1 LFRSIVSEM
10 IIKRKTKIVR
20 VGGVPIGGDNP
31 IVVQSMTKTDTADV
45 RATVSQIQGLAQ
57 AGCRIV
63 RVAVKD
69 MGAASA
75 LSAIVKGSPVP
86 IIADIHF
93 DRRLALA
100 AMDAGVSGIRINPGN
115 IGSEKKLFEIIQRAR
130 QDDVA
135 IRIGVNSGSLK
146 KDLLKKYGGPCP
158 EALVESALRSAALIT
173 GWGYTNIKLSLKST
187 SVLDTIAA
195 YRLVSERTDLPLH
208 VGVTE
213 AGTVLRGAI
222 KSSVGIGILL
232 AEGIGDTIRVSLAG
246 DPLSEVLCANTILS
260 SLGLGKRGVDVIVC
274 PTCGRTSMDIV
285 SIAQEVEA
293 RLIGYDL
300 PITVAVMGCEVN
312 GPGEAREADIGVC
325 GGKKYGLLFKKGKI
339 IRKLAEAEIVDA
351 LISEIDAMA
360 VTQPK

>member
-1 LFRSIVSEM
+1 M
-10 IIKRKTKIVR
+10 ITKRKTKVVR
-20 VGGVPIGGDNP
+20 VGGVQIGGDNP
-31 IVVQSMTKTDTADV
+31 VVVQSMTKTDTADV
-45 RATVSQIQGLAQ
+45 RATVGQIQDLAR

-69 MGAASA
+69 MEAASA
-75 LSAIVKGSPVP
+75 LIAIVRGSPVP

-100 AMDAGVSGIRINPGN
+100 AMDAGASGIRVNPGN

-135 IRIGVNSGSLK
+135 IRIGVNSGSLE
-146 KDLLKKYGGPCP
+146 KDILKKYGGPCP
-158 EALVESALRSAALIT
+158 EALVESALRSAALVT
-173 GWGYTNIKLSLKST
+173 GWGHTNIKLSLKST

-232 AEGIGDTIRVSLAG
+232 ADGIGDTIRVSLAG

-260 SLGLGKRGVDVIVC
+260 SLGLGTRGVDVIVC

-285 SIAQEVEA
+285 SIAEEVEA
-293 RLIGYDL
+293 RLVGYDL

-351 LISEIDAMA
+351 LISEIDAMTA
-360 VTQPK
+360 TQPK

>member
-1 LFRSIVSEM
+1 M
-10 IIKRKTKIVR
+10 ISKRKTKVVR

-45 RATVSQIQGLAQ
+45 RATVSQIQGLAR
-57 AGCRIV
+57 AGCRVV

-69 MGAASA
+69 MEAASA
-75 LSAIVKGSPVP
+75 LKAIIADSPVP

-100 AMDAGVSGIRINPGN
+100 AMDAGASGIRINPGN

-135 IRIGVNSGSLK
+135 IRIGVNSGSLE

-158 EALVESALRSAALIT
+158 EALVESALRSATLVT
-173 GWGYTNIKLSLKST
+173 GWGHTNIKLSLKST

-195 YRLVSERTDLPLH
+195 YRLVSGRTDLPLH

-293 RLIGYDL
+293 RLVGYDL

-312 GPGEAREADIGVC
+312 GPGEAREADVGVC

-339 IRKLAEAEIVDA
+339 VRKLAEAEIVDA

-360 VTQPK
+360 AAQPK

>member
-1 LFRSIVSEM
+1 M
-10 IIKRKTKIVR
+10 ITRKKTR
-20 VGGVPIGGDNP
+20 VVHVGSVPIGGDNA
-31 IVVQSMTKTDTADV
+31 IVVQSMTKTETADV
-45 RATVSQIQGLAQ
+45 AATLGQVRALAR
-57 AGCRIV
+57 AGCGIV

-69 MGAASA
+69 MEAASA
-75 LSAIVKGSPVP
+75 LGPIITGSPVP

-100 AMDAGVSGIRINPGN
+100 AMDAGASGIRINPGN
-115 IGSEKKLFEIIQRAR
+115 IGSEKRLNEVVRRALL
-130 QDDVA
+130 DNVA
-135 IRIGVNSGSLK
+135 IRVGVNSGSLE

-158 EALVESALRSAALIT
+158 EALVESALRAAALIA
-173 GWGYTNIKLSLKST
+173 GWGHTNVKLSLKST
-187 SVLDTIAA
+187 SVPDTIAA
-195 YRLVSERTDLPLH
+195 YRLASERTDLPLH
-208 VGVTE
+208 VGITE

-260 SLGLGKRGVDVIVC
+260 SLGLGKRGIDVIVC

-285 SIAQEVEA
+285 SIAEQVEA
-293 RLIGYDL
+293 RLAGYDL

-325 GGKKYGLLFKKGKI
+325 GGKKHGLLFKKGKI
-339 IRKLAEAEIVDA
+339 IRKLAEGEIVDA
-351 LISEIDAMA
+351 LVSEVDAMA
-360 VTQPK
+360 AKKRT

>member
-1 LFRSIVSEM
+1 M
-10 IIKRKTKIVR
+10 ITRRKTKVVR
-20 VGGVPIGGDNP
+20 VGGVQIGGDNP
-31 IVVQSMTKTDTADV
+31 VVVQSMTKTDTADV
-45 RATVSQIQGLAQ
+45 RATVGQIQDLAR

-69 MGAASA
+69 MEAASA
-75 LSAIVKGSPVP
+75 LIAIVRGSPVP

-100 AMDAGVSGIRINPGN
+100 AMDAGASGIRVNPGN

-135 IRIGVNSGSLK
+135 IRIGVNSGSLE
-146 KDLLKKYGGPCP
+146 KDILKKYGGPCP
-158 EALVESALRSAALIT
+158 EALVESALRSAALVT
-173 GWGYTNIKLSLKST
+173 GWGHTNIKLSLKST

-232 AEGIGDTIRVSLAG
+232 ADGIGDTIRVSLAG

-260 SLGLGKRGVDVIVC
+260 SLGLGTRGVDVIVC

-285 SIAQEVEA
+285 SIAEEVEA
-293 RLIGYDL
+293 RLVGYDL

-351 LISEIDAMA
+351 LISEIDAMTA
-360 VTQPK
+360 TQPK

>member
-1 LFRSIVSEM
+1 MIVR
-10 IIKRKTKIVR
+10 KKTKVVH
-20 VGGVPIGGDNP
+20 VGRVPIGGDNP

-45 RATVSQIQGLAQ
+45 RATVGQIQALAR

-69 MGAASA
+69 MEAASA
-75 LSAIVKGSPVP
+75 LEDIIKGSPVP

-100 AMDAGVSGIRINPGN
+100 AMDAGASGIRINPGN
-115 IGSEKKLFEIIQRAR
+115 IGGEKRLFEIVERAR
-130 QDDVA
+130 RNNVA
-135 IRIGVNSGSLK
+135 IRVGVNSGSLE
-146 KDLLKKYGGPCP
+146 KDLLKKYGGPCT
-158 EALVESALRSAALIT
+158 EALVESALRSTALFV
-173 GWGYTNIKLSLKST
+173 GWGYSNLKLSLKST

-195 YRLVSERTDLPLH
+195 YRLVSEKTDFPLH
-208 VGVTE
+208 VGITE

-232 AEGIGDTIRVSLAG
+232 SEGIGDTIRVSLAG
-246 DPLSEVLCANTILS
+246 DPLSEVMCANTILS
-260 SLGLGKRGVDVIVC
+260 SLGLVKRGVDVIVC
-274 PTCGRTSMDIV
+274 PTCGRTSMDII

-293 RLIGYDL
+293 RLIGYDY

-312 GPGEAREADIGVC
+312 GPGEAREADIGIC

-339 IRKLAEAEIVDA
+339 IKKLAEAEIVDA
-351 LISEIDAMA
+351 LISEIDVMA
-360 VTQPK
+360 RTESK

>member
-1 LFRSIVSEM
+1 M
-10 IIKRKTKIVR
+10 ITRTKTRTIH
-20 VGGVPIGGDNP
+20 VGRVPIGGDNP

-45 RATVSQIQGLAQ
+45 QATVDQVSALAR
-57 AGCRIV
+57 AGSRIV

-69 MGAASA
+69 MKAASA
-75 LSAIVKGSPVP
+75 LGRIIGRSPVP

-100 AMDAGVSGIRINPGN
+100 AMDAGASGIRVNPGN
-115 IGSEKKLFEIIQRAR
+115 IGSEKKLFEVVDRAR
-130 QDDVA
+130 QDNVA
-135 IRIGVNSGSLK
+135 IRVGVNSGSVE

-158 EALVESALRSAALIT
+158 EALVESALRSAALVA
-173 GWGYTNIKLSLKST
+173 GWGHTNLKLSLKST

-195 YRLVSERTDLPLH
+195 YRLVSSRTDWPLH

-213 AGTVLRGAI
+213 AGTLLRGAI
-222 KSSVGIGILL
+222 KSSVGIGVLL

-246 DPLSEVLCANTILS
+246 DPLSEVLCAGTILS

-274 PTCGRTSMDIV
+274 PTCGRTSMDII
-285 SIAQEVEA
+285 SIAEQVEA

-312 GPGEAREADIGVC
+312 GPGEAREADIGIC
-325 GGKKYGLLFKKGKI
+325 GGKKYGLLFKKGQIVK
-339 IRKLAEAEIVDA
+339 KVAEADIVETLMA
-351 LISEIDAMA
+351 EIDAMA
-360 VTQPK
+360 HEKPR

>member
-1 LFRSIVSEM
+1 M
-10 IIKRKTKIVR
+10 ITKRKTKVVR

-31 IVVQSMTKTDTADV
+31 IVVQSMTKTDTANV
-45 RATVSQIQGLAQ
+45 GATVSQIQGLARS
-57 AGCRIV
+57 GCRIV

-69 MGAASA
+69 MEAASA

-100 AMDAGVSGIRINPGN
+100 AMDAGASGIRINPGN

-135 IRIGVNSGSLK
+135 IRIGVNSGSLE

-158 EALVESALRSAALIT
+158 EALVASALRSAALVT
-173 GWGYTNIKLSLKST
+173 GWGHTNIKLSLKST

-246 DPLSEVLCANTILS
+246 DPLTEVMCANTILS

-293 RLIGYDL
+293 RLVGYDL

-360 VTQPK
+360 ATQPK

>member
-1 LFRSIVSEM
+1 M
-10 IIKRKTKIVR
+10 ITKRKTKVVR

-45 RATVSQIQGLAQ
+45 RATVGQIQDLAR

-69 MGAASA
+69 MEAASA
-75 LSAIVKGSPVP
+75 LKAIITDSPVP

-100 AMDAGVSGIRINPGN
+100 AMDAGASGIRINPGN

-135 IRIGVNSGSLK
+135 IRIGVNSGSLE

-158 EALVESALRSAALIT
+158 EALVESALRSAALVT
-173 GWGYTNIKLSLKST
+173 GWGHTNIKLSLKST

-293 RLIGYDL
+293 RLVGYDL

-312 GPGEAREADIGVC
+312 GPGEAREADVGVC

-339 IRKLAEAEIVDA
+339 VRKLAEAEIVDA

-360 VTQPK
+360 ATQPK